1 MILHRGAGEVG
12 RYVLR
17 FTNLMRTVLAFRTIS
32 VDTLLFPAGTVL
44 SEGDKFR
51 AYNPSHPQEEELI
64 TEKKKREEDVIKW
77 LMNSPAKNLL
87 LDELSV
93 DEDSFIAWSVTRPII
108 ENTQEKPGDI
118 DILIC
123 EAQSPE
129 HAIAF
134 QCKPVSV
141 VAFDQDEDD
150 VNKIPDIKEAV
161 LQANKQRDKL
171 GFYKNY
177 LVIIIKAYG
186 RKRTG
191 SNVLFRG
198 PTPET
203 LKRIY
208 EFPQRESLHDDVGIV
223 FIEIVQPTGKS
234 FNKMVQVG
242 VCLDKEAAVLNQ
254 TANLTNRVREYMR
267 SKGVI

>member
-1 MILHRGAGEVG
+1 M
-12 RYVLR
+12 
-17 FTNLMRTVLAFRTIS
+17 
-32 VDTLLFPAGTVL
+32 

-77 LMNSPAKNLL
+77 LMNSPAKKLL
-87 LDELSV
+87 MDELSV

-123 EAQSPE
+123 EGQSPE

-141 VAFDQDEDD
+141 VAFNQDEDD

-198 PTPET
+198 PTSET

-254 TANLTNRVREYMR
+254 TPNLTNRVREYMR